1 MIDEDT
7 LLLYYYNDGLD
18 ADERAAVQ
26 TALDS
31 DSLLAARYAR
41 LSADLDGIA
50 PADEAA
56 APEHLKHQWHAAID
70 SAAKLESQ
78 KSAPARQ
85 TRPFMPWLGATAAAL
100 VIGIAIGIGVNPD
113 PDPVPDGLVDTMIPE
128 ASNAK
133 FRRGLQV
140 HLQDAKL
147 DLEKSS
153 ELDADQQAI
162 LLMQIVMQN
171 RAFERAAEANG
182 APDVARLMRAFEP
195 ILLRLAAEDVAPE
208 DAESLRDQLAFE
220 LKAML
225 TKYQQSTSED
235 ATSI

>member
-1 MIDEDT
+1 
-7 LLLYYYNDGLD
+7 
-18 ADERAAVQ
+18 
-26 TALDS
+26 
-31 DSLLAARYAR
+31 
-41 LSADLDGIA
+41 
-50 PADEAA
+50 
-56 APEHLKHQWHAAID
+56 
-70 SAAKLESQ
+70 
-78 KSAPARQ
+78 
-85 TRPFMPWLGATAAAL
+85 MPVAT
-100 VIGIAIGIGVNPD
+100 
-113 PDPVPDGLVDTMIPE
+113 
-128 ASNAK
+128 NAK

-147 DLEKSS
+147 ELEKSS

-195 ILLRLAAEDVAPE
+195 ILLRLAADDVAPE
-208 DAESLRDQLAFE
+208 DAESLREQLAFE

-225 TKYQQSTSED
+225 TKYQQSPSED